1 MSRITVIIIIL
12 HALWLEEIVEV
23 EESSAKWRPPTGPGP
38 CRCYVRMGRTR
49 SDPSNVTVP
58 IEYDQVAW
66 LSFSLSLESHVTL
79 ILSLVVCVC
88 VCVVRHVTKSL
99 PSQPLVVVVIFN
111 YILPCFFGPLL
122 RPFFLANI
130 MNPSTDS
137 IIIFIP
143 ISSTTLSFSSFCSFA
158 KVS

>member
-38 CRCYVRMGRTR
+38 CLCYERMGRARTHRTSQCRLNMIR
-49 SDPSNVTVP
+49 SRD
-58 IEYDQVAW
+58 
-66 LSFSLSLESHVTL
+66 SLSLESHVTL